1 MSVLI
6 PLILMV
12 LMVYKKVS
20 AAFAAVIAA
29 VVMCLLAGLNTLDI
43 MKGEF
48 MSAAAGFVQS

>member
-1 MSVLI
+1 
-6 PLILMV
+6 MV
-12 LMVYKKVS
+12 LMVYKKVP
-20 AAFAAVIAA
+20 AALAAVIAA